1 MIVVSDTSILC
12 YLVLIQ
18 QIQLLEHLYGQIVV
32 PTVVRDELLHPSAP
46 SAVGLWAS
54 NFPVWVSVRATQSLP
69 DESLAV
75 LDRGE
80 QSAILLAEE
89 LQAKLILMDER
100 RGRQLARSRGLRVTG
115 LVGILDDAAGAGLI
129 NLPEV
134 LATLQTTS
142 FWVSPRMLQ
151 TLLEKYGYNA

>member
-1 MIVVSDTSILC
+1 MIVVSDTSVLC
-12 YLVLIQ
+12 YLVLIHK
-18 QIQLLEHLYGQIVV
+18 IQLLEHLYQQVFI

-46 SAVGLWAS
+46 SEVSVWAS
-54 NFPVWVSVRATQSLP
+54 NLPAWVNVRETQSQP
-69 DESLAV
+69 DAALAV

-89 LQAKLILMDER
+89 LQAELILMDER

-129 NLPEV
+129 NLSAV
-134 LATLQTTS
+134 LAALQTTS
-142 FWVSPRMLQ
+142 FWVSPKLLQ
-151 TLLEKYGYNA
+151 TLLEKHGYNP